1 MYDDDVRIRLA
12 KPAEAEEL
20 TDIAWRSKGYWDYPS
35 EVMSRF
41 RGLLTIKQDFVEANP
56 TYLIEHDDTGEK
68 LGFYALEKKERRLV
82 AAPHVGAAGGNR
94 HGARRQALPP
104 RLRDSR
110 DDGAEELNILS
121 DPNSEEFYIHMGAER
136 AGETEC
142 KEIPGWTQPVLR
154 IKL

>member
-68 LGFYALEKKERRLV
+68 LGFYALEKKNGGWWLRHMWVLPEEIGTGLGGKLV
-82 AAPHVGAAGGNR
+82 LHACETVGDLMATDR
-94 HGARRQALPP
+94 SFKQYVTDIEK
-104 RLRDSR
+104 RLRS
-110 DDGAEELNILS
+110 NI
-121 DPNSEEFYIHMGAER
+121 
-136 AGETEC
+136 
-142 KEIPGWTQPVLR
+142 
-154 IKL
+154 

>member
-1 MYDDDVRIRLA
+1 MQGKMHGTA

-68 LGFYALEKKERRLV
+68 LGCAICGCCRR
-82 AAPHVGAAGGNR
+82 R
-94 HGARRQALPP
+94 
-104 RLRDSR
+104 
-110 DDGAEELNILS
+110 
-121 DPNSEEFYIHMGAER
+121 
-136 AGETEC
+136 
-142 KEIPGWTQPVLR
+142 
-154 IKL
+154 

>member
-35 EVMSRF
+35 EVMSR
-41 RGLLTIKQDFVEANP
+41 TIKQDFVEANP

-68 LGFYALEKKERRLV
+68 LGFYALEKKN
-82 AAPHVGAAGGNR
+82 GGWWLR
-94 HGARRQALPP
+94 HMWVLPEEIGTG
-104 RLRDSR
+104 LGGKLFLHACEIAETM
-110 DDGAEELNILS
+110 GAEELNILS